1 MFFQVEDPWFLDGTF
16 VVGGRCPG
24 GGQSMTNSSR
34 GDNQS
39 QGRGA
44 GFGSLLDLFEL
55 QVVAD
60 LRKGREGL
68 LAFEEDSHV
77 GEPLVEAAQ
86 HR

>member
-1 MFFQVEDPWFLDGTF
+1 
-16 VVGGRCPG
+16 
-24 GGQSMTNSSR
+24 MTNSSR

-39 QGRGA
+39 QGCGV

-68 LAFEEDSHV
+68 LALEEDSHV